1 MRILVVEDD
10 VELNRQLVE
19 MLEEAGYVVD
29 KAYDGEEGHFLGSSE
44 PYDAVI
50 LDVGLP
56 IKDGITIL
64 EEWRE
69 ENRTMPVLMLTA
81 RDRWSDKVAGIDAG
95 ADDYV
100 SKPFHVEEVLA
111 RIRALIRRTSGLASS
126 QITCGPL
133 SFDTR
138 TSKAQIEGR
147 QLKLTSLELRLLA
160 YLLHHQG
167 QVISRTELTE
177 HLYDQ
182 DFDRDSNTIEV
193 FVGRLRKKMGV
204 NLIETIRGMGY
215 RMQAAE
221 HED

>member
-10 VELNRQLVE
+10 KDLNQQLVE

-29 KAYDGEEGHFLGSSE
+29 KAYDGEEGHFLGSTE
-44 PYDAVI
+44 PYDAVV

-56 IKDGITIL
+56 QKDGITIL

-69 ENRTMPVLMLTA
+69 EGHTMPVLMLTA

-100 SKPFHVEEVLA
+100 AKQFHVEEVLA
-111 RIRALIRRTSGLASS
+111 RIRALIRRSSGLASS
-126 QITCGPL
+126 LITCGAL
-133 SFDTR
+133 EFDTR
-138 TSKAQIEGR
+138 TSKATVEGR
-147 QLKLTSLELRLLA
+147 ALKLTSLELRLLS

-167 QVISRTELTE
+167 KIISRTELTE

-193 FVGRLRKKMGV
+193 FVGRLRKKMDV
-204 NLIETIRGMGY
+204 ELIETVRGMGY
-215 RMQAAE
+215 RLQAAVN
-221 HED
+221 ED